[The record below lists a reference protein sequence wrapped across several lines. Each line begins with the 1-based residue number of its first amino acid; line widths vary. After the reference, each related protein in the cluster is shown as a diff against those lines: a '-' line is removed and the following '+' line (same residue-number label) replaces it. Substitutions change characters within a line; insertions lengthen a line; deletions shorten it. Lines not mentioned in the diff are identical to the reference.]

1 MRTQLVAAKMPF
13 GLGTASIRHEL
24 ATANVLRVALTLDRV
39 LATPPEQRDEADI
52 DRCAR
57 HIVTL
62 EKLEGGRFFQEVMF
76 NVVSSEKERFQF
88 GPCTIMLHNIPFEHE
103 RTYHELFMPFG
114 NVLQHTMR
122 RKRDEPGKTWAF
134 VTFASLEPV
143 RVLMDMAAADTR
155 GEPSARFP
163 RSPPPRARPLAR
175 IPLSCANLRSLLYPP
190 GIRQSR
196 MWMVS
201 AASRA
206 PPHTLTQ
213 ARASSRSTTR
223 RTTRSTPR
231 KGWAA
236 ST

>member
-155 GEPSARFP
+155 GEPPACF
-163 RSPPPRARPLAR
+163 LAR
-175 IPLSCANLRSLLYPP
+175 RRPVPVLSPAFL
-190 GIRQSR
+190 
-196 MWMVS
+196 
-201 AASRA
+201 
-206 PPHTLTQ
+206 
-213 ARASSRSTTR
+213 
-223 RTTRSTPR
+223 
-231 KGWAA
+231 
-236 ST
+236 